1 MRKSAHSSSTCGVS
15 LRAFRAWQKS
25 QHEMERVYATK
36 PLTTQA
42 AIALAEILVENR
54 REPEKVDEV
63 LSFSS
68 EEQLEAYL
76 AKDAA

>member
-1 MRKSAHSSSTCGVS
+1 
-15 LRAFRAWQKS
+15 
-25 QHEMERVYATK
+25 MERVYATK